1 MSYLIT
7 PGVSKLSSLQY
18 TRTSE
23 PTSQN
28 TRYVSIN
35 YGGYNRCIPKDE
47 DGYVLPNCTGYCWG
61 RALETMWANDCDL
74 SINNADTWFEY
85 NKYRWDN
92 QIGGYPYIDFKNLK
106 ISKGVV
112 GFTEDMKLSNAN
124 QLKKMINSGIVT
136 PGSIICYEEGINKG
150 WVANY
155 KDEFTG
161 IYQNYSYP
169 SPGHLMTIEGCY
181 NWGSKLE
188 NEKSVEKIK
197 AGLKTTLA
205 VILGT
210 MIGVS
215 ASKRAFI
222 KLWSKLAT
230 LYDIYTVAGAPSA
243 LDAAIAKYVAMG
255 WNITTMSNPL
265 TGGQMRMF
273 WETVYYLYKGVCY
286 TAGLVVGLQAGIL
299 AGKTI
304 DELLQE
310 YEPPYYCVFRTTES
324 NVENH
329 SNFVRSWEDVN
340 VGLQEWIDTGSKTD
354 NIQGIII
361 LPIKIKPTAQINK
374 TFPWQLGNNI
384 GLYD

>member
-1 MSYLIT
+1 MSYFIT
-7 PGVSKLSSLQY
+7 SGVTELSSLQY
-18 TRTSE
+18 TRVSE
-23 PTSQN
+23 PTTQN
-28 TRYVSIN
+28 TRYVNIN
-35 YGGYNRCIPKDE
+35 YGGYNRCIPKDD

-74 SINNADTWFEY
+74 SINNADTWFDY

-92 QIGGYPYIDFKNLK
+92 NIGGYPYIDFKNLK
-106 ISKGVV
+106 ISKGVI
-112 GFTEDMKLSNAN
+112 GLTDDMKLSNAN

-136 PGSIICYEEGINKG
+136 PGSIICYEEGVNKG

-188 NEKSVEKIK
+188 NEKAVEKIK
-197 AGLKTTLA
+197 AGLKKTLA
-205 VILGT
+205 IFAGSLVGAATAGRVVKQWGKVFQKIYSIYTKAG
-210 MIGVS
+210 S
-215 ASKRAFI
+215 ASPLEAV
-222 KLWSKLAT
+222 LAK
-230 LYDIYTVAGAPSA
+230 
-243 LDAAIAKYVAMG
+243 AIAEG

-265 TGGQMRMF
+265 TGGAVQML
-273 WETVYYLYKGVCY
+273 WETFYGMGTMVVYG
-286 TAGLVVGLQAGIL
+286 AGLIAGINAGIN
-299 AGKTI
+299 AGKAI
-304 DELLQE
+304 DDLLKE

-340 VGLQEWIDTGSKTD
+340 VGLQEWIDTGGKTD

-361 LPIKIKPTAQINK
+361 IPVKIKPTVQKDK